1 MVESSRAR
9 LCAGTALFALAS
21 FFGTAYAQTAATL
34 APAASDKVI
43 SVEEI
48 IVTATR
54 RAQALSDVPMAISAV
69 GEQTLRNSGAT
80 DVRALSQLN
89 PSLLVSSTGSESNT
103 SARIRGVG
111 TVGDNAGLES
121 SVAIFIDGV
130 YRSRTGVGMNELGE
144 IERVEV
150 LRGPQGTLF
159 GRNASAGLLHII
171 TKKPQFDTHGYGYVT
186 AGNYRYRRVEGG
198 VTGPITQTLA
208 GKIEG
213 VIEARDGFYTD
224 VNTGADINN
233 RNRYFVRGQ
242 LLWEPNDNFS
252 ARLIG
257 DYSRR
262 GESCCGAV
270 FATDKMAPG
279 NSAAL
284 DPNVNAAVR
293 VLMLVAPATIDQL
306 YPSLADPY
314 DRRMAVSPSTAFTG
328 VTEDKGASLELS
340 WDLGG
345 PKLSSITA
353 YRDNASAQ
361 GADVEYNLVDILN
374 ITRDGSG
381 RSFKTFSQELRLQ
394 GEALDGKL
402 DWLVGGYYSH
412 EKLRVGSTLK
422 FGAEYGPFASCLIV
436 NGINRA
442 LVAADRAG
450 CLTPTGRAVLGGSAS
465 PTVRALDLLSSVN
478 TVGDDGSV
486 YSQTSKSAALFTHNI
501 IHLTPT
507 IDLTLGARYT
517 REDKDFSAQFH
528 NTNTICPQVRAI
540 PGVSAGIVTLACQG
554 NSTSELNTLA
564 LADSREDSEVT
575 GTAVLS
581 WKPTPAWL
589 AYGSYSKGYKAGGF
603 NLDRSALG
611 PATTVLTN
619 ASVANLRFDP
629 EKVDAFELGAKYSR
643 AGLSLTASAF
653 HQRFKNFQLNTYDG
667 TVYIVATINGCDTDL
682 KGADRDASA
691 TTGACD
697 ADEVKPG
704 VVAQGVELEAAW
716 RATSDLSLSSAFT
729 YTDTAYANQLV
740 GNADGAPLS
749 PSLSRLPGKQLSNAP
764 RNVWTNAV
772 TWTPAIGSTGLTGL
786 VYVNARSSSRYNTG
800 SNLSPNKVQ
809 QAFTVV
815 NARIGVRGPD
825 EAWAAEL
832 WAQNLLNED
841 YAQVI
846 FDSAFQG
853 SYTAYLGDPRTYGL
867 TVRARF

>member
-1 MVESSRAR
+1 
-9 LCAGTALFALAS
+9 LAS
-21 FFGTAYAQTAATL
+21 FYGAASAQTTKTP
-34 APAASDKVI
+34 APAASGGVAQ
-43 SVEEI
+43 VEEI

-54 RAQALSDVPMAISAV
+54 REQALSDVPMAISAV
-69 GEQTLRNSGAT
+69 GGQTLRNSGAT

-171 TKKPQFDTHGYGYVT
+171 TKKPEFDTHAYAAATVGDF
-186 AGNYRYRRVEGG
+186 RYRRLEGG

-213 VIEARDGFYTD
+213 VLEKRDGFYAD
-224 VNTGADINN
+224 VNTGADNNN

-242 LLWEPNDNFS
+242 LLWEPTDTFS
-252 ARLIG
+252 ARLIA

-284 DPNVNAAVR
+284 DPNVNAAIR
-293 VLMLVAPATIDQL
+293 VLTLVAPATINQL

-314 DRRMAVSPSTAFTG
+314 DRKVANSPGTAFTG
-328 VTEDKGASLELS
+328 VTKDKGASLEMT

-345 PKLSSITA
+345 PKLTSITA
-353 YRDNASAQ
+353 YRDNDSAQ

-374 ITRDGSG
+374 ITREGSG
-381 RSFKTFSQELRLQ
+381 RHFKTFSQELRLQ
-394 GEALDGKL
+394 GDAFNDRL
-402 DWLVGGYYSH
+402 DWLIGGYYSH
-412 EKLRVGSTLK
+412 EKLNVGSTLK
-422 FGAEYGPFASCLIV
+422 FGAEYGPFTSCLIV
-436 NGINRA
+436 NGVSRTLLDANS
-442 LVAADRAG
+442 AG
-450 CLTPTGRAVLGGSAS
+450 CLTPTGRLALGGGAS
-465 PTVRALDLLSSVN
+465 PTVRALDLLYSIQN
-478 TVGDDGSV
+478 MGDEGTV
-486 YSQTSKSAALFTHNI
+486 YRQTSQSAALFTHNI
-501 IHLTPT
+501 VHLTPT
-507 IDLTLGARYT
+507 LDLTLGARYT
-517 REDKDFSAQFH
+517 REDKDFSARFR
-528 NTNTICPQVRAI
+528 NTNSICPQVRAI
-540 PGVSAGIVTLACQG
+540 TGVSAGIVTLACQG
-554 NSTSELNTLA
+554 NSTSELNALS

-581 WKPTPAWL
+581 WKPAPPWL
-589 AYGSYSKGYKAGGF
+589 VYGSYSKGYKAGGF

-611 PATTVLTN
+611 PSTEVMTN
-619 ASVANLRFDP
+619 ASVANLSFDP
-629 EKVDAFELGAKYSR
+629 EKVDALEAGVKYSH
-643 AGLSLTASAF
+643 GSLSLTASAF
-653 HQRFKNFQLNTYDG
+653 HQRFKNFQLNTFDG

-682 KGADRDASA
+682 NGADRDASA
-691 TTGACD
+691 TTGACPGD
-697 ADEVKPG
+697 IKPG

-716 RATSDLSLSSAFT
+716 RATSNLSLSAAYT
-729 YTDTAYANQLV
+729 YTDTAYADQLV
-740 GNADGAPLS
+740 GDADGAPLS

-800 SNLSPNKVQ
+800 SNLAPNKVQ
-809 QAFTVV
+809 QGFTVV
-815 NARIGVRGPD
+815 NARIGVRGRD

-832 WAQNLLNED
+832 WAQNLFNED
-841 YAQVI
+841 YTQVI

>member
-1 MVESSRAR
+1 VVRTSRAR
-9 LCAGTALFALAS
+9 LCAGTALFAFTSFSGLAL
-21 FFGTAYAQTAATL
+21 AQTAT
-34 APAASDKVI
+34 PTSDAVVH
-43 SVEEI
+43 VEEI

-54 RAQALSDVPMAISAV
+54 REQALSDVPMAISAV
-69 GEQTLRNSGAT
+69 GAQTLRNSGAT

-171 TKKPQFDTHGYGYVT
+171 TKKPEFENHAYGFVT

-213 VIEARDGFYTD
+213 VFEARDGFYKD
-224 VNTGADINN
+224 VNTGATIND
-233 RNRYFVRGQ
+233 RDRYFVRGQ
-242 LLWEPNDNFS
+242 LLWEPTDTFS

-262 GESCCGAV
+262 TESCCGAV

-279 NSAAL
+279 NSALL

-293 VLMLVAPATIDQL
+293 VMTLVAPATVDQL

-314 DRRMAVSPSTAFTG
+314 DRKVAISPGTNVQG
-328 VTEDKGASLELS
+328 LTEDKGASLELD

-345 PKLSSITA
+345 ANLTSITA
-353 YRDNASAQ
+353 YRDNSSAQ
-361 GADVEYNLVDILN
+361 AADVEYNLVDILN

-381 RSFKTFSQELRLQ
+381 RHFKTFSQELRLQ
-394 GEALDGKL
+394 GEAFDGKL

-436 NGINRA
+436 NGVSRA
-442 LVAADRAG
+442 LVDANRAG
-450 CLTPTGRAVLGGSAS
+450 CMTPTGRAVLGGAAS
-465 PTVRALDLLSSVN
+465 PTVRALDLLYSITN
-478 TVGDDGSV
+478 MGDDGTV
-486 YSQTSKSAALFTHNI
+486 YRQTSKSAALFTHNI

-517 REDKDFSAQFH
+517 REDKDFSADFN
-528 NTNTICPQVRAI
+528 NTNTVCPQVRAI
-540 PGVSAGIVTLACQG
+540 PGVSPGIVTLACQG
-554 NSTSELNTLA
+554 NSTSELNALD

-581 WKPTPAWL
+581 WKPAPPWL
-589 AYGSYSKGYKAGGF
+589 VYGSYSKGYKAGGF

-611 PATTVLTN
+611 PATSVMTN
-619 ASVANLRFDP
+619 ASVANLSFDP
-629 EKVDAFELGAKYSR
+629 ETVDALEAGVKYSH

-653 HQRFKNFQLNTYDG
+653 HQRFKNFQLNTFDG

-691 TTGACD
+691 TTGACPGD
-697 ADEVKPG
+697 IKPG

-716 RATSDLSLSSAFT
+716 RATSDLNLTSAYT
-729 YTDTAYANQLV
+729 YTDTAYASQLV
-740 GNADGAPLS
+740 GNGDGAPLS

-809 QAFTVV
+809 QGFTVV

-841 YAQVI
+841 YTQVI